1 MNKKLYSVKFKFFSF
16 EYKNSFKKP
25 CCLTSEYCE
34 FLFNW
39 SIETAKQ
46 FAKHL
51 LSMVNTKF
59 FISSFSEV
67 EAITSK
73 KEVFQSILD
82 KSVNK
87 KIDKFELLSIIPF
100 IVESNFDIALSTT
113 LSFFCLENEFENMIT
128 RNECGLFIDSYFKSL
143 HKVVLLEDGDEIYE
157 KTLKGLVRL
166 SDSELEEILVGI
178 FGDTDELKLEDV
190 TK

>member
-1 MNKKLYSVKFKFFSF
+1 MNKNLYTVKFKFFSF

-25 CCLTSEYCE
+25 CCLVSEYCE

-39 SIETAKQ
+39 SLETAKQ

-51 LSMVNTKF
+51 LSTVNTKF

-73 KEVFQSILD
+73 KDVFQVILD

-87 KIDKFELLSIIPF
+87 KLDKFELLSIIPF
-100 IVESNFDIALSTT
+100 IVESNFEIALSTT
-113 LSFFCLENEFENMIT
+113 LTFFCLENEFENVMT
-128 RNECGLFIDSYFKSL
+128 RNECGLFIDSYFKTL
-143 HKVVLLEDGDEIYE
+143 HKVVLLQDIDEVYE

-166 SDSELEEILVGI
+166 SDSELEEILVCI
-178 FGDTDELKLEDV
+178 FGEEDELKLEDLI
-190 TK
+190 K